1 MGVCKQ
7 APFFYVERKEK
18 MMRRESQMKIKA
30 CDIVV
35 KSLEDDGTFTGYA
48 SIFNYVDAHNDV
60 VCRGAFQ
67 QSLDRWRK
75 KGAWPKMLW
84 QHAHDQVV
92 GVWTQ
97 MFEDEVGLYVVGK
110 LLLDVEKARE
120 AYTLLKTKAVDN
132 LSIGFRSKR
141 SMRGRFGTRDVT
153 YLHEVDLME
162 VSLVT
167 FAANDEARILDVKS
181 DDVVIDVIE
190 GGDDVIVDNIID
202 NRVVRKER
210 DPVMKDPESIVWGI
224 MRCPMSAIRAGMPTK
239 TEELCRYLRGQ

>member
-1 MGVCKQ
+1 
-7 APFFYVERKEK
+7 
-18 MMRRESQMKIKA
+18 MMRRENQMKIKA

-48 SIFNYVDAHNDV
+48 SVFNYVDAHNDV

-75 KGAWPKMLW
+75 KGTWPKMLW

-120 AYTLLKTKAVDN
+120 AYTLLKTKAVDS
-132 LSIGFRSKR
+132 LSIGFRLKR

-167 FAANDEARILDVKS
+167 FAANEEARILDVKS
-181 DDVVIDVIE
+181 DEVVIDVIE
-190 GGDDVIVDNIID
+190 GADDVIVNDSVSVQKAESI
-202 NRVVRKER
+202 
-210 DPVMKDPESIVWGI
+210 MKDPESIVWGI

-239 TEELCRYLRGQ
+239 TEELCRYLRGS

>member
-1 MGVCKQ
+1 
-7 APFFYVERKEK
+7 
-18 MMRRESQMKIKA
+18 
-30 CDIVV
+30 
-35 KSLEDDGTFTGYA
+35 
-48 SIFNYVDAHNDV
+48 
-60 VCRGAFQ
+60 
-67 QSLDRWRK
+67 
-75 KGAWPKMLW
+75 
-84 QHAHDQVV
+84 
-92 GVWTQ
+92 

-132 LSIGFRSKR
+132 LSIGFRPKR

-190 GGDDVIVDNIID
+190 GGDDVIVENIID
-202 NRVVRKER
+202 NSVVRKER

>member
-1 MGVCKQ
+1 
-7 APFFYVERKEK
+7 
-18 MMRRESQMKIKA
+18 MMRRENQMKIKA

-35 KSLEDDGTFTGYA
+35 KSLEEDGTFTGYA

-60 VCRGAFQ
+60 VCRGAFE

-75 KGAWPKMLW
+75 KGTWPKMLW

-97 MFEDEVGLYVVGK
+97 MFEDEIGLYVVGK

-132 LSIGFRSKR
+132 LSIGFRQKR
-141 SMRGRFGTRDVT
+141 SIRGRFGTRDVT

-167 FAANDEARILDVKS
+167 FAANDEARILDVKR

-190 GGDDVIVDNIID
+190 GGDDVIEGGDD
-202 NRVVRKER
+202 VVAR
-210 DPVMKDPESIVWGI
+210 DIVSDSVSVKKAATVMKDPESIVWGI
-224 MRCPMSAIRAGMPTK
+224 MRCPMSAIRAGMPTRAQ
-239 TEELCRYLRGQ
+239 ELCSYLRSL